1 MRFGRLADWLAW
13 QETLHPRTI
22 DLGLDRVESVHRRL
36 AVPFPG
42 PSPVTITVA
51 GTNGKGSSVAYLSA
65 ILRAQGYRV
74 GSYTSPHLLRYN
86 ERISIDG
93 EPVGDAAI
101 CRAFAD
107 IDDARGETTLSFFEF
122 GTLAALDIFGRERVD
137 VQVLEV
143 GLGGRL
149 DAVNIVDADV
159 VLVTS
164 IGIDHEEW
172 LGDSREAIGLEK
184 AGVMRRGRPAVIAD
198 PEPPESMLAH
208 ADSLSVDLRVIGRD
222 FDFLESSA
230 GWSWRSRAVRVD
242 DLPLPPLGGTHQLR
256 NAAGAL
262 QAIDLIAGVLPV
274 SESAIRAGLSGARL
288 SGRFQVIPG
297 DRPVVMDVAHNVQA
311 VGVLATQLRERFPEK
326 RLHAVFALMRDK
338 DQIGVVTQMKDLV
351 AAWYLP
357 RLQVPRAATPEQLRD
372 VLRSSGVER
381 VECGFSRVSDAVAA
395 ARAGAAAGDPIVV
408 FGSFFLIA
416 EYLAQDGRSIG

>member
-36 AVPFPG
+36 AVSSPG
-42 PSPVTITVA
+42 PAPVTITVA
-51 GTNGKGSSVAYLSA
+51 GTNGKGSSVAYLSS

-86 ERISIDG
+86 ERICVDG
-93 EPVGDAAI
+93 EPAGDTAI

-107 IDDARGETTLSFFEF
+107 IDAARGDTTLSFFEF
-122 GTLAALDIFGRERVD
+122 GTLAALDIFARERVD

-149 DAVNIVDADV
+149 DAVNIIDADV

-164 IGIDHEEW
+164 IGIDHQEW
-172 LGDSREAIGLEK
+172 LGNSRAAIGLEK
-184 AGVMRRGRPAVIAD
+184 AGVMRSGRPAVIAD
-198 PEPPESMLAH
+198 PDPPESVLAY

-222 FDFLESSA
+222 FGFVESSA
-230 GWSWRSRAVRVD
+230 GWSWRTHAARVD
-242 DLPLPPLGGTHQLR
+242 DLPLPPLGGAHQLR

-262 QAIDLIAGVLPV
+262 QAIDLVSGCLPV
-274 SESAIRAGLSGARL
+274 SESAIRAGLSGTRL
-288 SGRFQVIPG
+288 RGRFQVVPG
-297 DRPVVMDVAHNVQA
+297 SNPLVMDVAHNVQA
-311 VGVLATQLRERFPEK
+311 VGVLAAQLREHFPE
-326 RLHAVFALMRDK
+326 RGIHAVFALMRDK
-338 DQIGVVTQMKDLV
+338 DQIGIVTQMKDLV
-351 AAWYLP
+351 TAWYLP
-357 RLQVPRAATPEQLRD
+357 RLQVPRAATAECLRD

-381 VECGFSRVSDAVAA
+381 VEWGFSRVSDAVAA
-395 ARAGAAAGDPIVV
+395 ARAAAAAGDAIVV

-416 EYLAQDGRSIG
+416 EYLAQDGGSIG